1 MRARKFNWIDGLI
14 IIAVVIVG
22 LGIFWRMTGQVES
35 ATAKG
40 GKFYYTVEVKALRQM
55 GVDAIEKSIGKQF
68 NMNDKARS
76 DYMGILLNYEA
87 RLSQKEIEM
96 ENGKFV
102 LAEIPERYDVTLFF
116 EIDGQI
122 NDVGYWT
129 PQLSNIGAGAS
140 VIMKSKYVH
149 FEGNIGRVW
158 E

>member
-1 MRARKFNWIDGLI
+1 MKRKLNWVDGLI
-14 IIAVVIVG
+14 ILAVIIVG
-22 LGIFWRMTGQVES
+22 LGVFWRMAGQVES
-35 ATAKG
+35 ATAKS

-55 GVDAIEKSIGKQF
+55 GVDAVIKSGGKQF

-76 DYMGILLNYEA
+76 DFMGYLVNWDV
-87 RLSQKEIEM
+87 RPSQKEIEM

-102 LAEIPERYDVTLFF
+102 RAEIPERYDVTLVF

-129 PQLSNIGAGAS
+129 PQLSNIGAGAK

-149 FEGNIGRVW
+149 FEGNIGKVW